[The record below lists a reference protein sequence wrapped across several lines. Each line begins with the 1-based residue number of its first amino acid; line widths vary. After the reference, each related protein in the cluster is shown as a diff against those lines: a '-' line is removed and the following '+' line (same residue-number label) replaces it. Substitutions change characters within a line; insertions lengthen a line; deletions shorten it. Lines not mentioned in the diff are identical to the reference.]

1 MVLDRLCLLITG
13 SSPSICHN
21 TDALPSNSTLCSLQN
36 VSLII
41 FLLLFRTTTTY
52 HTAHPRWHAPQQ
64 AVILGCPYV
73 RMSVVNIQDTTI
85 RTYVHTLP
93 LPPEHPSATH
103 RTYARASNQ
112 LHKTPHRS
120 LMFSLIA
127 HAQAEVLAPCAESW
141 FASSQQVPTTEL
153 QCLRSTNLSHTHS
166 PSKQFHPIQL
176 SDSLLC
182 RLLIHI
188 FHKPEMYSP
197 DTHNSHLRMYV
208 HQSLC
213 NIHHH
218 HHHQHSYNNLPQPLN
233 YSSHEGLASTYV
245 RTYAGKTP
253 ASTYHLPN
261 KHKIAT
267 SVIDVENSNP
277 YPKVWTS
284 SALIVF
290 FIGQCTER

>member
-1 MVLDRLCLLITG
+1 MPFPATAPPVPC
-13 SSPSICHN
+13 SMSPSSSSFFSSAPPQL
-21 TDALPSNSTLCSLQN
+21 TM
-36 VSLII
+36 
-41 FLLLFRTTTTY
+41 
-52 HTAHPRWHAPQQ
+52 HTAHHWHAPQQ
-64 AVILGCPYV
+64 AVYPWMSVCTHVRSQHTRHHNTYV
-73 RMSVVNIQDTTI
+73 RTHSTFATRAPIC
-85 RTYVHTLP
+85 HTQNLRKSQQP
-93 LPPEHPSATH
+93 TPQ
-103 RTYARASNQ
+103 N
-112 LHKTPHRS
+112 PHRS

-127 HAQAEVLAPCAESW
+127 HAQAEMLTPCTESW

-218 HHHQHSYNNLPQPLN
+218 HHHHHHHQHSYNNLPQPLN

-284 SALIVF
+284 SALIVL

>member
-1 MVLDRLCLLITG
+1 MPSTFSAWSSLKPMLQFPTGAGQTLLANYRVFPFHLPQHRC
-13 SSPSICHN
+13 PSQQQH
-21 TDALPSNSTLCSLQN
+21 PCSLQN

-127 HAQAEVLAPCAESW
+127 HAQAEVLTPC
-141 FASSQQVPTTEL
+141 T
-153 QCLRSTNLSHTHS
+153 
-166 PSKQFHPIQL
+166 
-176 SDSLLC
+176 
-182 RLLIHI
+182 
-188 FHKPEMYSP
+188 
-197 DTHNSHLRMYV
+197 
-208 HQSLC
+208 
-213 NIHHH
+213 
-218 HHHQHSYNNLPQPLN
+218 
-233 YSSHEGLASTYV
+233 
-245 RTYAGKTP
+245 
-253 ASTYHLPN
+253 
-261 KHKIAT
+261 
-267 SVIDVENSNP
+267 
-277 YPKVWTS
+277 
-284 SALIVF
+284 
-290 FIGQCTER
+290 